1 MADVPRR
8 RSRWAER
15 VDARLGRSINDI
27 FLAIPPAE
35 GRELFE
41 RVRAEAEAAQI
52 IYEDDDG
59 ASQVV
64 PIMLRPRVIRHEQED
79 YFHRICLDLNR
90 AIERLAKLYLHDDR
104 VRELL
109 PFTDREDRWLRDV
122 LVRVGDRPQTVIARL
137 DANADFADDNWDGQF
152 HFFETNT
159 VGVGG
164 MYYAPKVSEILM
176 NVVVPAMQRVAPGLV
191 VKPQADMRQLLLE
204 QLVTHA
210 KQTRRKR
217 LNTAF
222 VQERGLV
229 GGPNEFPFLV
239 EYLLAHGVT
248 AVMCDP
254 RDLEVRDGELH
265 CGDLPIDLVYRDG
278 EIAMFIQMEDEG
290 ADLAGIKHAFLENQ
304 VVSSFAGEFDHKS
317 TFEVLTTPEIAATF
331 TMRQQRIFR
340 HHVLWTRRIRE
351 VRTTDPDGVEID
363 LLPWLRRNK
372 DILVLKPNRSFGGH
386 GIVVGPHVDLSE
398 WDDALAAAMAD
409 SASDTGGVV
418 AQRYVDVRVKDFPV
432 LGEDGTI
439 SLEEF
444 YVVCGFLATQRGL
457 GILGRASKKR
467 VVNVGQKGGLTGILV
482 LV

>member
-1 MADVPRR
+1 M
-8 RSRWAER
+8 
-15 VDARLGRSINDI
+15 DARLGRSINDI

-35 GRELFE
+35 ARELFD

-52 IYEDDDG
+52 TYEDDDG

-64 PIMLRPRVIRHEQED
+64 PIMIRPRVIRHDQEA
-79 YFHRICLDLNR
+79 YVHRVCLDLDR
-90 AIERLAKLYLHDDR
+90 AIERLAKMYLHDER

-109 PFTDREDRWLRDV
+109 PFTEREDRWLRDV
-122 LVRVGDRPQTVIARL
+122 LTRVGDQPQTVIARL
-137 DANADFADDNWDGQF
+137 DANADFADEDWDGQF

-176 NVVVPAMQRVAPGLV
+176 DVVVPAMQRVAPGFA
-191 VKPQADMRQLLLE
+191 VKPQADMRQLLVD
-204 QLVTHA
+204 QLATHA
-210 KQTRRKR
+210 RLTRRKR
-217 LNTAF
+217 LNIAF

-239 EYLLAHGVT
+239 EYLRAQGTT

-254 RDLEVRDGELH
+254 RDLEVRAGELH
-265 CGDLPIDLVYRDG
+265 CGDLPIDVVYR
-278 EIAMFIQMEDEG
+278 EAEMAMFIQMEDEG
-290 ADLAGIKHAFLENQ
+290 ADLAGLKHAFLENQ

-317 TFEVLTTPEIAATF
+317 TFEVLTTPEIASTF

-340 HHVLWTRRIRE
+340 THVLWTRRVRE
-351 VRTTDPDGVEID
+351 MRTTDPDGVEID

-372 DILVLKPNRSFGGH
+372 DRLVLKPNRSFGGY
-386 GIVVGPHVDLSE
+386 GIVVGPHVDLAE
-398 WDDALAAAMAD
+398 WDDALAAALSES
-409 SASDTGGVV
+409 SAETGGVV

-432 LGEDGTI
+432 LAEDGTI
-439 SLEEF
+439 SLEEM
-444 YVVCGFLATQRGL
+444 YVVCGFLATQRGV

-467 VVNVGQKGGLTGILV
+467 VVNVGQKGGLTGFVV
-482 LV
+482 LA